1 MADWFG
7 SVESYGN
14 FVVPI
19 LALWAIAS
27 LYTIKPG
34 CRCAITEGFFLIAL
48 VLIAVCT
55 IRTVVAMEACWLVHT
70 TCLGVT
76 VVAGVMRRPESTE
89 WAEI

>member
-1 MADWFG
+1 MFDWFDAVG
-7 SVESYGN
+7 CYGN
-14 FVVPI
+14 FVVPV
-19 LALWAIAS
+19 LAIWAIAS

-34 CRCAITEGFFLIAL
+34 CHCAITEGFFLVAL

-55 IRTVVAMEACWLVHT
+55 IRTVAAMEACWLVHT
-70 TCLGVT
+70 ACLGVT